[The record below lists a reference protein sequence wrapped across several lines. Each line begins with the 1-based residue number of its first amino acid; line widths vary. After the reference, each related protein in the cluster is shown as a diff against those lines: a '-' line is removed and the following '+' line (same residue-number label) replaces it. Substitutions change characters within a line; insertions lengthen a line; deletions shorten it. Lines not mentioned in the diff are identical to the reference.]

1 MNVNNDT
8 EERYHHSLPIQI
20 RFNDVDRYGHVNNNS
35 YFAYYDL
42 GKEEYLRNVLKM
54 DYRNSD
60 VVPVIANINADFI
73 LPIFYGDEIG
83 MEGMGNLANR
93 KPYPWGKEDKELLD
107 FFKVLGNI
115 KKNEKILAD
124 ADLKILEINN
134 DYILFERNKNDEKIV
149 VGVNR
154 TGDVKIINKQ
164 EENELQLFS
173 LNESNSK
180 KLNPHGAFVIK
191 KTKNTTHK

>member
-1 MNVNNDT
+1 MELLHKKEELRGIVNNAL
-8 EERYHHSLPIQI
+8 LP
-20 RFNDVDRYGHVNNNS
+20 
-35 YFAYYDL
+35 L
-42 GKEEYLRNVLKM
+42 
-54 DYRNSD
+54 
-60 VVPVIANINADFI
+60 
-73 LPIFYGDEIG
+73 
-83 MEGMGNLANR
+83 
-93 KPYPWGKEDKELLD
+93 
-107 FFKVLGNI
+107 
-115 KKNEKILAD
+115 
-124 ADLKILEINN
+124 INN

>member
-1 MNVNNDT
+1 MIN
-8 EERYHHSLPIQI
+8 EEILT
-20 RFNDVDRYGHVNNNS
+20 RF
-35 YFAYYDL
+35 
-42 GKEEYLRNVLKM
+42 
-54 DYRNSD
+54 
-60 VVPVIANINADFI
+60 
-73 LPIFYGDEIG
+73 
-83 MEGMGNLANR
+83 
-93 KPYPWGKEDKELLD
+93 EDKIKNDELLMY
-107 FFKVLGNI
+107 
-115 KKNEKILAD
+115 
-124 ADLKILEINN
+124 EINN

-191 KTKNTTHK
+191 KTKNTTRK